1 MRLRI
6 AEAAELTPR
15 RRQPNARRVREAVPT
30 SADRDL
36 RARQR
41 DARAK
46 RRVTQ
51 VSMAATAALAALK
64 LVVGI
69 LSGSLGVI
77 SGAVDSLM
85 DLAATMVTF
94 FAVRAA
100 DRPADADHPYGHG
113 KFESVAAFVECGFLV
128 AAGG

>member
-1 MRLRI
+1 MT
-6 AEAAELTPR
+6 EAAPTPA
-15 RRQPNARRVREAVPT
+15 QPARAPLGD
-30 SADRDL
+30 A
-36 RARQR
+36 AA
-41 DARAK
+41 ARAK

-64 LVVGI
+64 LVIGI

-85 DLAATMVTF
+85 DLAATAVTF

-100 DRPADADHPYGHG
+100 DR
-113 KFESVAAFVECGFLV
+113 
-128 AAGG
+128 